1 MDTEAVRYQ
10 LALLRMVQGR
20 PIAFYSA
27 YAHALGS
34 VTAALLLSQLCYWA
48 DKGHDPDGWLYKTQ
62 AELEA
67 ETGMGRR
74 EQETARRVL
83 RAAGILA
90 ERKAGTPARLYF
102 RVDFEALV
110 DRLAKDGGIRHPRMA
125 ESATQA
131 GRNPPAIRTETT
143 PERLAARQQRAGR
156 RPPTDPEDYF
166 KGPYGPYIKR

>member
-1 MDTEAVRYQ
+1 MVAQRCPKVDEVFDRRPAVTGDPRRYQ
-10 LALLRMVQGR
+10 QALLRVVQGR

-34 VTAALLLSQLCYWA
+34 VTAALLLSQLCYWS
-48 DKGHDPDGWLYKTQ
+48 DKGHDAEGWIYKTQ
-62 AELEA
+62 AELEL

-83 RAAGILA
+83 RGAGVL
-90 ERKAGTPARLYF
+90 EEKKAGTPARLYF

-125 ESATQA
+125 EPDNQA
-131 GRNPPAIRTETT
+131 GRNPPTIHTENTT
-143 PERLAARQQRAGR
+143 KTKASR
-156 RPPTDPEDYF
+156 DPKDYF
-166 KGPYGPYIKR
+166 RR

>member
-1 MDTEAVRYQ
+1 MDAEAVRYQ
-10 LALLRMVQGR
+10 QALLRVVQGR
-20 PIAFYSA
+20 PIAFFSA

-48 DKGHDPDGWLYKTQ
+48 DKGHDPDGWIYKTQ

-102 RVDFEALV
+102 RVDFERLV

-131 GRNPPAIRTETT
+131 GRNPPSIRTETT
-143 PERLAARQQRAGR
+143 AETTRRPGQRASRNPRDHFGPIAR
-156 RPPTDPEDYF
+156 R
-166 KGPYGPYIKR
+166 

>member
-1 MDTEAVRYQ
+1 MTDDTTRYQ

-48 DKGHDPDGWLYKTQ
+48 DKGHDPDGWIYKTQ

-83 RAAGILA
+83 RAAGVLQ
-90 ERKAGTPARLYF
+90 ERKAGTPAKLYF

-110 DRLAKDGGIRHPRMA
+110 DRLAKDGGFRHPRMA
-125 ESATQA
+125 ETGRQA
-131 GRNPPAIRTETT
+131 GRKAPATSTETT
-143 PERLAARQQRAGR
+143 AETTRRPGQRASRNPRDHFGPIAR
-156 RPPTDPEDYF
+156 R
-166 KGPYGPYIKR
+166 

>member
-1 MDTEAVRYQ
+1 MTDDTLRYQ

-34 VTAALLLSQLCYWA
+34 VTAALLLSQLCYWS
-48 DKGHDPDGWLYKTQ
+48 DKGHDGDGWIYKTQ
-62 AELEA
+62 ADLEA

-83 RAAGILA
+83 RAAGILH

-102 RVDFEALV
+102 RVDCERLV

-131 GRNPPAIRTETT
+131 GRIPPSILTETT
-143 PERLAARQQRAGR
+143 AETTPVRPQRPRDSSRNPRDHFGPIARR
-156 RPPTDPEDYF
+156 
-166 KGPYGPYIKR
+166 